1 MVDSLKIPPDLVL
14 LIRNMYIN
22 SKGKIPG
29 ESADEFF
36 EFLAN
41 IGVK

>member
-1 MVDSLKIPPDLVL
+1 M
-14 LIRNMYIN
+14 IRNMYNN

-29 ESADEFF
+29 GNADEFF